1 MKTRITSF
9 RNDIVIQKYLNGK
22 TLDQIVKETNLSK
35 GTVYN
40 LVKRWKSNLGSIGIE
55 EIREFATVVSKSGMT
70 IQQCAQGFRIVQILK
85 ELGIND
91 EFEDGDD
98 FAPEQD
104 LLESIRNGTTDWEIG
119 KNDNDPLRSPSHGL
133 TERRGRRNKDA
144 LTKNNFHHFIEDI
157 YNNSKKYNIKPSDF
171 IRFIKDLLDFFHSL
185 KCGFPLDINK
195 DNDLCLSNE
204 NEDES
209 DIMIYLD
216 RLIKGEFGNDIPQNF
231 EIKGDTLTKQINK
244 PDASIEIPF
253 VSQVSYYINQ
263 IKLELKEQEKYRKS
277 LNIDIS
283 FLENKKSALEIN
295 LRETTSKN
303 NNILAHLQWYDFLK
317 QELSDNYTMNL
328 DEEIIFFSSIIND
341 FKTYKYN
348 ILGILKEYKQ
358 IQSLRK
364 ERDCIQYDIN
374 LNTPILQNLLRQ
386 VDLLNSQ
393 LDISTQTM
401 KIYRELDG
409 MGFNLKKLKQL
420 YGTIIEIAIA
430 NHILPWDAVKEFLN
444 DIENHY
450 DNKLGFE
457 TKIKELRTTMDK
469 LKDEIPQY
477 KSNLQVQSLMAPL
490 MLHLVNNGVTNEDII
505 NMSQL
510 VISLQ
515 NGYFLTD
522 TSSQGGNTADG
533 VGNKNTEKNSK
544 NETWKLLINKLR
556 SIQNID
562 SEIEKLIIHRNELRS
577 EINHLN
583 TKKNAIEEPYIEIG
597 ETYGQ
602 YRLIYTSLHG

>member
-1 MKTRITSF
+1 MKTVITSF

-40 LVKRWKSNLGSIGIE
+40 LVKRWKDKLGSIVVE

-70 IQQCAQGFRIVQILK
+70 IQQCAQGFRIVQILR

-119 KNDNDPLRSPSHGL
+119 KNDNDPLRSPSNGL

-185 KCGFPLDINK
+185 ECGSPFAINK

-209 DIMIYLD
+209 DIIIYLD

-231 EIKGDTLTKQINK
+231 EIKGDTLTKQVNK

-263 IKLELKEQEKYRKS
+263 IKLELKEQEKYRKF

-295 LRETTSKN
+295 LGETTSKN

-317 QELSDNYTMNL
+317 QELSDNYNMNL

-341 FKTYKYN
+341 FKTHNYN
-348 ILGILKEYKQ
+348 ILDILKEYKQ

-364 ERDCIQYDIN
+364 ERDRIQYDIN
-374 LNTPILQNLLRQ
+374 LNTPLHQ
-386 VDLLNSQ
+386 DLLKQIASTNSQ

-430 NHILPWDAVKEFLN
+430 NHILPQDAVPKFLN
-444 DIENHY
+444 DIENQY

-457 TKIKELRTTMDK
+457 TKIKELSAKIDE
-469 LKDEIPQY
+469 LENEIPHH
-477 KSNLQVQSLMAPL
+477 KSNLLIQSQVASLL
-490 MLHLVNNGVTNEDII
+490 LHLANNE
-505 NMSQL
+505 
-510 VISLQ
+510 
-515 NGYFLTD
+515 
-522 TSSQGGNTADG
+522 
-533 VGNKNTEKNSK
+533 
-544 NETWKLLINKLR
+544 
-556 SIQNID
+556 
-562 SEIEKLIIHRNELRS
+562 
-577 EINHLN
+577 
-583 TKKNAIEEPYIEIG
+583 
-597 ETYGQ
+597 
-602 YRLIYTSLHG
+602 